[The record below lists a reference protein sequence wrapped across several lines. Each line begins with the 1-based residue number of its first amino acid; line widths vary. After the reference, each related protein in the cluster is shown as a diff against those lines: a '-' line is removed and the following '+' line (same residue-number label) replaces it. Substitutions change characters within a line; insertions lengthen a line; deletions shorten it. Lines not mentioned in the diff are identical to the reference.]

1 MNSIRNPAKT
11 GAFWP
16 NGQSGM
22 NASKGVVMKLIISS
36 LFPVLAA
43 LLSMP
48 SFAQTFE
55 ADPVSDVFPSA
66 MTQHLPSGTYKNAA
80 VENQLAGMDTFP
92 GFGNGTSAS
101 LNVKLFRVDSL
112 GMTNFRSN
120 MFSKNDRASFTANAP
135 MPIVNGTLCFVG
147 TVFQTPLDSSVIKW
161 IQVLSLVATQKIN
174 ASFTYSAKVDKYS
187 SFDSVIT
194 YRLHPATDLGRS
206 DVIASFQYRIKF

>member
-1 MNSIRNPAKT
+1 MKPIKAKL
-11 GAFWP
+11 
-16 NGQSGM
+16 S
-22 NASKGVVMKLIISS
+22 VISV
-36 LFPVLAA
+36 FAG
-43 LLSMP
+43 LLSM
-48 SFAQTFE
+48 SSLAQSFE
-55 ADPVSDVFPSA
+55 ANPLPDVSSSA
-66 MTQHLPSGTYKNAA
+66 MTQYIPSVVYKNAA
-80 VENQLAGMDTFP
+80 AENQLAGADTIP
-92 GFGNGTSAS
+92 GFGNGTNAS